1 MPPRV
6 DYSVVVPVSMDDA
19 FVAFLNH
26 ERLLHRGIYKEA
38 VWVEG
43 EPWQVGSRAR
53 YVVIKPVSAI
63 ISAVVSSITPPRSI
77 HVLNHGLGVTAEQNV
92 YFAPAPNGGTQVRM
106 TMDFVGK
113 SQDLTPDQIL
123 SALQFV
129 TKDMLDNLETRL
141 ATGGGPSRS
150 ATV

>member
-6 DYSVVVPVSMDDA
+6 EYSVVVPVPLDDA
-19 FVAFLNH
+19 FAAFLNH

-38 VWVEG
+38 SWIEG

-106 TMDFVGK
+106 TVDFVGK
-113 SQDLTPDQIL
+113 SSELTQDQIF
-123 SALQFV
+123 SAIEFV
-129 TKDMLDNLETRL
+129 TRDTLDNLVSFCRRRV
-141 ATGGGPSRS
+141 G
-150 ATV
+150 

>member
-6 DYSVVVPVSMDDA
+6 EYSVVVPVPMDDA
-19 FVAFLNH
+19 FTAFLNH

-38 VWVEG
+38 SWIEG

-53 YVVIKPVSAI
+53 YVIIKPVSAI
-63 ISAVVSSITPPRSI
+63 ISAVVSSINPPRSI
-77 HVLNHGLGVTAEQNV
+77 HVLNHGIGVTAEQNV

-113 SQDLTPDQIL
+113 SPGLTQDEIL
-123 SALQFV
+123 SALQV
-129 TKDMLDNLETRL
+129 ITKDLLDNLVAFCRRRV
-141 ATGGGPSRS
+141 G
-150 ATV
+150 

>member
-6 DYSVVVPVSMDDA
+6 EYSVVVPVPMDDA

-26 ERLLHRGIYKEA
+26 DRLLHRGIYKEA
-38 VWVEG
+38 SWIEG
-43 EPWQVGSRAR
+43 APWQVGSRAR

-63 ISAVVSSITPPRSI
+63 ISAVVSSITQPRSI

-106 TMDFVGK
+106 TVDFVGK
-113 SQDLTPDQIL
+113 SSELTPDQIL
-123 SALQFV
+123 SAIEFI
-129 TKDMLDNLETRL
+129 TKDTLDNLVSFCR
-141 ATGGGPSRS
+141 R
-150 ATV
+150 